1 MNYAK
6 DENDYEKFDEVI
18 TEKNVRVIVDSKALM
33 FLIGTE
39 MDFVEDEIR
48 SEFVFNNPN
57 SKGECGC
64 GESFTVWMKTM
75 NFIIKLYNYHYN
87 LIINFNQSLFIKIIF
102 LIFFRLVA
110 VARNTSFSFD

>member
-1 MNYAK
+1 MTYAN
-6 DENDYEKFDEVI
+6 DENDYNKLDEVI
-18 TEKNVRVIVDSKALM
+18 TDKNVRVIVDKAALM

-64 GESFTVWMKTM
+64 GESFTV
-75 NFIIKLYNYHYN
+75 
-87 LIINFNQSLFIKIIF
+87 
-102 LIFFRLVA
+102 
-110 VARNTSFSFD
+110 